1 MGMIAPPAV
10 FFMDRDPV
18 FADID
23 TMRLK
28 IGDKWINRSA
38 DRVYFFI
45 RRPWV
50 NGIFAAAFNLVPVS
64 P

>member
-1 MGMIAPPAV
+1 MGIHAPPV
-10 FFMDRDPV
+10 IFFMNRDPV
-18 FADID
+18 VADID

-28 IGDKWINRSA
+28 VGDKWINHSIG
-38 DRVYFFI
+38 RVYFLI

-50 NGIFAAAFNLVPVS
+50 NGILAAAFNLVPVS